1 MDLPDRRR
9 RKASLETL
17 SVMKT
22 PYLPQCQFL
31 AALLWSIRV
40 SLAYVL
46 QFEVSPRPRL
56 IPVMPD
62 GNLVG
67 FGFFDVGHPDV
78 EGDVGAF
85 VHRRQAYWWIACYTR
100 AAHGVTL
107 VAHQAVLERV
117 TLRVYRPGYCLRPRP
132 RGGGRAS
139 TAQPLIARAY
149 NAHERPHR

>member
-1 MDLPDRRR
+1 MDLPNRR

-22 PYLPQCQFL
+22 PCLPQCQFL
-31 AALLWSIRV
+31 AALLCSIRV

-46 QFEVSPRPRL
+46 QFEISPGPRL

-78 EGDVGAF
+78 EADVGAF

-107 VAHQAVLERV
+107 VTHWAVLERV
-117 TLRVYRPGYCLRPRP
+117 TLRVYRSGDCLGPKAKG
-132 RGGGRAS
+132 RGPCQHGSAFDCSR
-139 TAQPLIARAY
+139 I
-149 NAHERPHR
+149 